1 MEYPVLARKLRAS
14 GGLAGSLLSYLSD
27 WDKEEVLLDWNEIAE
42 KFGMCF
48 STLSS
53 LLCLACSPHT
63 HIRYCIVSYILII
76 IFLQLILSIA
86 SLLLTIN
93 FS

>member
-1 MEYPVLARKLRAS
+1 MEYPVLARKLRPS

-53 LLCLACSPHT
+53 LLSGMFSTYT
-63 HIRYCIVSYILII
+63 HKIV
-76 IFLQLILSIA
+76 
-86 SLLLTIN
+86 TV
-93 FS
+93 